1 MASSPV
7 LTGMPT
13 DKIHQAAIKNAF
25 NLKTQKTVEPT
36 RSKFMSQ
43 SVVESSHRP
52 QSVSLRPHS
61 QQPSKQAEV

>member
-13 DKIHQAAIKNAF
+13 DKMHQAATKNALTL
-25 NLKTQKTVEPT
+25 NSEKMVELT

-52 QSVSLRPHS
+52 HSVSLRPPS